1 MLVSVNGR
9 TLNISSSEVLASSPV
24 FQCCTQKNVED
35 EAIAKYKGPLRK
47 IKGRSPK
54 CNKVKEN
61 ALRTQEIII
70 TMTGEF
76 MYLTLF

>member
-1 MLVSVNGR
+1 MTTSVLIFFNHWTAGV
-9 TLNISSSEVLASSPV
+9 TTVY
-24 FQCCTQKNVED
+24 
-35 EAIAKYKGPLRK
+35 IAKYKGPLRK

-54 CNKVKEN
+54 CNKVTEN